1 MSKFFGG
8 LFGNSSRPSEEVLKA
23 PFVLNFNKETFCEIK
38 IETLYKK
45 ILHRCYARSA
55 GAKDD
60 KKIASLFD
68 SKEKSGSPSGL
79 ITLLAQSM
87 AKKQEVGIVYD
98 SGVVRLAT
106 FTEKQKIKKD
116 YISGAQSADGVLVDF
131 TKYCLTDLVSGYMG
145 MIYDILDSMNV
156 QVGLAK
162 ALQIKVSNL
171 RGTVSSVGQ
180 DEPVA
185 QAKAI
190 NESLKGGNSV
200 LLDKNDEVDLLTLN
214 SSAVAE
220 AISLVNSQLA
230 TDIGMS
236 LSFVNG
242 ELTSGMSA
250 TGEADSN
257 QDEEGVKDFFNSIF
271 KATTDRLYDWKLRF
285 VSDDWRYFSAM
296 IDSLIVVENSGL
308 LSDDQKKAFADR
320 LMPINAK

>member
-8 LFGNSSRPSEEVLKA
+8 LFGDDSSPSEEVLKA

-38 IETLYKK
+38 TENLYRK
-45 ILHRCYARSA
+45 ILKRCYARSE
-55 GAKDD
+55 GAKDE

-79 ITLLAQSM
+79 ISLLAKSM
-87 AKKQEVGIVYD
+87 TKKQEVAIIYD

-106 FTEKQKIKKD
+106 YTEKQSIKKD
-116 YISGAQSADGVLVDF
+116 YSKTASSKDGVLVDF
-131 TKYCLTDLVSGYMG
+131 SKYCLTDLVLGYMG

-162 ALQIKVSNL
+162 ALQIKISNL
-171 RGTVSSVGQ
+171 RGTVSAVGQ
-180 DEPVA
+180 DEPVK

-190 NESLKGGNSV
+190 NESLKKGNSV
-200 LLDKNDEVDLLTLN
+200 LFDKNDEVGLLTLN
-214 SSAVAE
+214 STAVAD

-230 TDIGMS
+230 TEIGMS

-271 KATTDRLYDWKLRF
+271 KPTCDTLYDWNLRF
-285 VSDDWRYFSAM
+285 MSDDWRYFSAM

-320 LMPINAK
+320 LMPVNAK